1 METTKGPST
10 GSETTES
17 PSTALY
23 TTEGLSTESQTT
35 RVSSTS
41 EAVSTIA
48 IVTSETPSTLVTTEG
63 VSTSITGIRST
74 ASITS
79 QAPSQTLG
87 TTEGLSTISTTSKA
101 FSTVL
106 PDTEVFSTEFSLTSG
121 TSESPSTIPAR
132 TEVFSTALPV
142 TTELLSKNVSS
153 TFVITEE
160 ISTNRTSTEASL
172 TTKEILLTTL
182 QTTEGPV
189 TISATTEAL
198 STASPVATE
207 DISTAA
213 STTTFVTSEGPSAA
227 ETPSQF
233 VTVEGI
239 PITNVT
245 TEVPSVVSLSTEG
258 RVTAM
263 ETTEGPSTMSV
274 TSTAYSSP
282 SPQATEDLS
291 TKVSTAKLVKTKGPS
306 TALPVTSEAP
316 STLVT
321 VEGLSTTN
329 VTAEAPP
336 IASLSTEH
344 PLTTLETT
352 EGPLTTSRT
361 TRSFPEA
368 STTVSMETT
377 ETSIF
382 EMTEV
387 FLTTDVTEDLPS
399 TASLTKGPSMTSKT
413 TDAPLATPKPTRGFP
428 TTSPLGREDLSTEA
442 STTTLLKSEGPS
454 TTEGPSTFVTIE
466 ETALATTEGPS
477 TMSVTSTAYSSPSQA
492 TEDLSTE
499 VSTTKFVK
507 SKGPSTALPVTSEAP
522 STLVTVEGLSTTNVT
537 AEFRSIAPLST
548 ERPLTTIETTEGP
561 SSSGTTM
568 AFSEGSTTVSLE
580 TTEASEL
587 ETTEASEFETT
598 EVFLTANVTKAPST
612 ASLTKEGPA
621 TAFET
626 TEGPLETPVP
636 SRDISTALPMTTE
649 ALSTKASKTTVE
661 KTIGSSTALPATTE
675 VLSTVSILTTET
687 PSTFVTTEEILTTY
701 ITEEVS
707 PSASLTT
714 EGLST
719 KLDTMPFT
727 TEGFS
732 TAPPVRTGAPST
744 YVTTDG
750 LSTAS
755 LKVSLP
761 TFETT
766 EGLPLLYET
775 TKSPIVSSVATKG
788 PSSTLGTTEELSVEL
803 ETSEGLSTAS
813 ATTVTSSTI
822 HVTTKGSSAASVT
835 KEGSSTILFATE
847 TPSTADITTEAPSQ
861 TSISADVFSTRLKT
875 TAGPSTTYVTT
886 EADFSVPMT
895 TEGLMTSDATT
906 ESPSTMLAT
915 TSASAPNDTRLPPGP
930 IEQQPTVTTESK
942 GITFHASTDIAS
954 PVRTEGDKK
963 KITKTDSY
971 PNTTA
976 TTMTAFAQFTT
987 LDLNETDATQRSVT
1001 TLPPSVE
1008 DVTVITSMETEVQT
1022 EEPIT
1027 SFSPI
1032 IQQTSKNIT
1041 TIPDQEAVTPS
1052 LDTTTADILETGFGT
1067 SSTVTSK
1074 QGTTIGY
1081 KTRSFPKVTDEVTG
1095 TSVFTTEGITSGVS
1109 DTTEDATTQYQ
1120 TSGPSLSTRWTGTRA
1135 MINIT
1140 KEDSD
1145 ISLTSPE
1152 DFYTTQPTTFI
1163 SEESSGEPTTQETIY
1178 TTSAKQDE
1186 EVTSSVTSPTYQI
1199 TTEHVT
1205 LETGSGTTEE
1215 TPSSVL
1221 YTVRTTSNLS
1231 TIETS
1236 SSPEVTLEMFTS
1248 TLGEVTDA
1256 VTGTTALT
1264 SEGTTAAFSP
1274 ATEEVTVLYQTS
1286 VPILSTIKAVD
1297 ISETVSDEMYTT
1309 DMPFTSPA
1317 TLQETTIEYK
1327 DITSP
1332 EVTSRVPPTTFPQVT
1347 DEVTDTTALSPEGTP
1362 SGSEPQKIIGTT
1374 ITTVDISETVS
1385 DEMYTTDMPFTSPAT
1400 LQETTIEY
1408 KTVTSP
1414 KVTTKVLPTTF
1425 PRVTDEVTDT
1435 TALTPEG
1442 TPSGAEPPG
1451 IIGTTEKAVD
1461 ISETV
1466 SDEMYTTD
1474 ELMPFTSPATL
1485 QETTIEYRTSTS
1497 PKATSRV
1504 PPTTLQQVTD
1514 EFTGTTAL
1522 TLEGTPSGAEPREM
1536 ISTTVE
1542 TVSDDMYTTDELML
1556 FTSPAT
1562 IQETTIEYKAIT
1574 SPKITSRVPTTTF
1587 PQVTDAIT
1595 DTTALTPEGT
1605 PSGSEPQ
1612 KIIGTTI
1619 KVVDISVSD
1628 EMYTTDELMPFT
1640 LPTTLQ
1646 ETTIEYKTVT
1656 SPKVATR
1663 VFPTTFPQ
1671 GTAEVTDTTALS
1683 PEGTP
1688 SGAEP
1693 PGIIATTVKAVDI
1706 SETVSDEM
1714 YTTDELMPFTSPTT
1728 LQETTIEYK
1737 AITSPKVTGT
1747 VPLTSEGIPS
1757 GYSQATEE
1765 VTVFYQTSVPTLS
1778 SSGAEPPGII
1788 GTTVKAVGISE
1799 TVSDEMYTTGELM
1812 PFTSPTALHETTIEY
1827 KDITSPEVTSRV
1839 PPTTFPQ
1846 VTDEVTDTTALTPE
1860 GTPSGAGPPGIIGTT
1875 VKAVDISE
1883 TVSDEMYTTDEL
1895 IEYKTLTSPQVTT
1908 RGFPTT
1914 FPQVTDEV
1922 TDTTLSPEGTPS
1934 GSEPQKIIGTT
1945 IMTMDISETVSD
1957 EMYTTDELMPFTS
1970 PTTLQET
1977 TIEYKAITSPN
1988 VTSRVPPTTFPQVTD
2003 EVTDTTTLTPE
2014 GTPSGDEPQKII
2026 GTTIKAV
2033 DMTVFDEMYT
2043 TDELIYGSP
2052 TTLQETTIEYKTI
2065 TTPTITSKVPPT
2077 TFPQVTDEVRD
2088 TTALTPEGTPSGA
2101 EPQKFIGTTI
2111 KAVDISETVSDEM
2124 YTTDEL
2130 MPFTSPATLQET
2142 TIEYKTITSPKF
2154 TDTVPLTSEGIPS
2167 GFLPATEEVTVLYQ
2181 TSVPTVSTSGAEPP
2195 GIIGTTVKAVDI
2207 SETVSDEMYTT
2218 EELMPFTTL
2227 QESTTEYKA
2236 VTSPK
2241 VTSRVPP
2248 TTFPEVTDE
2257 VADATTLTPEGTPSG
2272 DEPQKIIGTTI
2283 KAVDMTVF
2291 DEMYTTD
2298 EVIYASPTT
2307 LQETTIEYKAIT
2319 SPKVTSRVPPTTFPQ
2334 VTDEVTDTT
2343 ALSPE
2348 GTPSGSEP
2356 QKIIGTTIK
2365 AVDISE
2371 KVSDDMYTTG
2381 ELMPFTSPTA
2391 LQETTIKYKDITSPE
2406 VTSRVPPTTFPQV
2419 TDEVTDTTALTPEGT
2434 PSGAGPPGIIGTTV
2448 KAVDISETVSDE
2460 MYTTDEL
2467 IEYTTLTSP
2476 QVTTRGFPTTFPQV
2490 TDEVTDTTLSPEGT
2504 PSGSEPQKII
2514 GTTITTMD
2522 ISEIVSDEMYT
2533 TDELMPFTSPTT
2545 LQETT
2550 IEYKAITSPNVT
2562 SRVPPTTFP
2571 QVTDEVTDT
2580 TTLTPEGTPS
2590 GDEPQKII
2598 GTTVKAVEISETVS
2612 DEMYTTDEL
2621 MPFTSPATLQETT
2634 IEYKTI
2640 TSPKFTDTVPLTSEG
2655 IPSGF
2660 SPATEEVTVLY
2671 QTSVPTVS
2679 TSGAE
2684 PPGIIGTTVK
2694 AVDISETVSD
2704 EMYTTEELMPFTTL
2718 QESTTEYKAVTSPK
2732 VTSRVPPTTFPEV
2745 TDEVA
2750 GHFGKCSRGH
2760 S

>member
-1 METTKGPST
+1 MFLIFFSFVHVVIVPTTKPTTRPILTPSIQTVATTTPTPTTERALSTQPVTTKGSTIPSVTTKGPTTASSIRTTAPTTLDGKSPATTPSTLETTKGPST

-23 TTEGLSTESQTT
+23 TTEGLSTESKTT
-35 RVSSTS
+35 RVSSTALPVTS

-291 TKVSTAKLVKTKGPS
+291 T
-306 TALPVTSEAP
+306 
-316 STLVT
+316 
-321 VEGLSTTN
+321 
-329 VTAEAPP
+329 
-336 IASLSTEH
+336 
-344 PLTTLETT
+344 
-352 EGPLTTSRT
+352 
-361 TRSFPEA
+361 
-368 STTVSMETT
+368 
-377 ETSIF
+377 
-382 EMTEV
+382 
-387 FLTTDVTEDLPS
+387 
-399 TASLTKGPSMTSKT
+399 
-413 TDAPLATPKPTRGFP
+413 
-428 TTSPLGREDLSTEA
+428 
-442 STTTLLKSEGPS
+442 
-454 TTEGPSTFVTIE
+454 
-466 ETALATTEGPS
+466 
-477 TMSVTSTAYSSPSQA
+477 
-492 TEDLSTE
+492 E

-661 KTIGSSTALPATTE
+661 ETIGSSTALPATTE

-755 LKVSLP
+755 LKVGLP

-915 TSASAPNDTRLPPGP
+915 TSASAPNDTTRLPPGP

-954 PVRTEGDKK
+954 PVRTEEGDKK

-1052 LDTTTADILETGFGT
+1052 LDTTTADILETGYGT

-1095 TSVFTTEGITSGVS
+1095 TTVFTTEGITSGVS

-1199 TTEHVT
+1199 TTEQVT

-1231 TIETS
+1231 TIERS
-1236 SSPEVTLEMFTS
+1236 SSPEVTLEMSTS

-1327 DITSP
+1327 TVTSP
-1332 EVTSRVPPTTFPQVT
+1332 KVTTRVLPTTFPQVTDEVTVTTALTPEGTPSGAEPPGIIGTTEKAVDISETVSDEMYTTDELMPFTSPTTPLETTIEYKTLTSPQVTTRVFPTTFPQVT
-1347 DEVTDTTALSPEGTP
+1347 DEVTDTTTLSPEGTP

-1425 PRVTDEVTDT
+1425 PQVTDEVTDT

-1451 IIGTTEKAVD
+1451 IIGTTEKAVDISETVSDEMYTTDELMPFTSPTTPLETTIEYKTLTSPQVTTRVFPTTFPQVTDEVTDTTTLSPEGTPSGSEPQKIIGTTITTVDISETVSDEMYTTDMPFTSPATLQETTIEYKTVTSPKVTTKVLHTTFPQVTDEVTDTTALTPEGTPSGAEPPGIIGTTEKAVDISETVSDEMYTTDELMPFTSPTTPLETTIEYKTLTSPQVTTRVFPTTFPQVTDEVTDTTALTPEGTPSGAEPPGIIGTTEKAVDISETVSDEMYTTDMPFTSPATLQETTIEFKTVTSPKVTTKVLPTTFSQVTDEVTDTTALTPEGTPSGAEPPGIIGTTVKAVD

-1536 ISTTVE
+1536 IRTTVE

-1562 IQETTIEYKAIT
+1562 IQETTIEYEAIT

-1671 GTAEVTDTTALS
+1671 GTDEVTDTTALS

-1693 PGIIATTVKAVDI
+1693 PGIIGTTVKAVDI

-1788 GTTVKAVGISE
+1788 GTTVKAV
-1799 TVSDEMYTTGELM
+1799 
-1812 PFTSPTALHETTIEY
+1812 
-1827 KDITSPEVTSRV
+1827 
-1839 PPTTFPQ
+1839 
-1846 VTDEVTDTTALTPE
+1846 
-1860 GTPSGAGPPGIIGTT
+1860 
-1875 VKAVDISE
+1875 DISE
-1883 TVSDEMYTTDEL
+1883 TVSDEMYSTDKL

-1945 IMTMDISETVSD
+1945 ITTMDISETVSD

-2043 TDELIYGSP
+2043 TDELIYASP

-2088 TTALTPEGTPSGA
+2088 TTALTPEGTPSGD

-2130 MPFTSPATLQET
+2130 MPFTSP
-2142 TIEYKTITSPKF
+2142 
-2154 TDTVPLTSEGIPS
+2154 V
-2167 GFLPATEEVTVLYQ
+2167 
-2181 TSVPTVSTSGAEPP
+2181 
-2195 GIIGTTVKAVDI
+2195 
-2207 SETVSDEMYTT
+2207 
-2218 EELMPFTTL
+2218 
-2227 QESTTEYKA
+2227 
-2236 VTSPK
+2236 
-2241 VTSRVPP
+2241 
-2248 TTFPEVTDE
+2248 
-2257 VADATTLTPEGTPSG
+2257 
-2272 DEPQKIIGTTI
+2272 
-2283 KAVDMTVF
+2283 
-2291 DEMYTTD
+2291 
-2298 EVIYASPTT
+2298 
-2307 LQETTIEYKAIT
+2307 
-2319 SPKVTSRVPPTTFPQ
+2319 
-2334 VTDEVTDTT
+2334 
-2343 ALSPE
+2343 
-2348 GTPSGSEP
+2348 
-2356 QKIIGTTIK
+2356 
-2365 AVDISE
+2365 
-2371 KVSDDMYTTG
+2371 
-2381 ELMPFTSPTA
+2381 
-2391 LQETTIKYKDITSPE
+2391 
-2406 VTSRVPPTTFPQV
+2406 
-2419 TDEVTDTTALTPEGT
+2419 
-2434 PSGAGPPGIIGTTV
+2434 
-2448 KAVDISETVSDE
+2448 
-2460 MYTTDEL
+2460 
-2467 IEYTTLTSP
+2467 
-2476 QVTTRGFPTTFPQV
+2476 
-2490 TDEVTDTTLSPEGT
+2490 
-2504 PSGSEPQKII
+2504 
-2514 GTTITTMD
+2514 
-2522 ISEIVSDEMYT
+2522 
-2533 TDELMPFTSPTT
+2533 
-2545 LQETT
+2545 
-2550 IEYKAITSPNVT
+2550 
-2562 SRVPPTTFP
+2562 
-2571 QVTDEVTDT
+2571 
-2580 TTLTPEGTPS
+2580 
-2590 GDEPQKII
+2590 
-2598 GTTVKAVEISETVS
+2598 
-2612 DEMYTTDEL
+2612 
-2621 MPFTSPATLQETT
+2621 TLQETT

-2694 AVDISETVSD
+2694 AVDISETVSN

-2718 QESTTEYKAVTSPK
+2718 QESTTEYQAITSPK

-2745 TDEVA
+2745 TDEVTDTTTLTPEGTPSGDEPQKIKA
-2750 GHFGKCSRGH
+2750 VDMTVFDEMYTTDELIYASPTTLQETTIEYKAITSPKVTSRVPPTTFPQVTDDH
-2760 S
+2760 RYNSINP